1 MSDLTE
7 TTELG
12 DGHYDQPNEAVK
24 ETVDHAEHAA
34 DDPARTDDHPGDHWT
49 DLQFVYLAIG
59 LAIVTA
65 IEVALSYMVDD
76 LGSFFLPLL
85 LVLMMIKFFSVVL
98 YFMHLKFDNRW
109 FSILFYMGLFL
120 AVGVYIVAL
129 FTFQFFGN

>member
-34 DDPARTDDHPGDHWT
+34 EHEEHDEHDDHWT

-59 LAIVTA
+59 LAMVTA

-85 LVLMMIKFFSVVL
+85 LILMLIKFFSVVL

-109 FSILFYMGLFL
+109 FGLLFYMGLGL
-120 AVGVYIVAL
+120 AVGVYLAAL
-129 FTFQFFGN
+129 FTFRFFDA